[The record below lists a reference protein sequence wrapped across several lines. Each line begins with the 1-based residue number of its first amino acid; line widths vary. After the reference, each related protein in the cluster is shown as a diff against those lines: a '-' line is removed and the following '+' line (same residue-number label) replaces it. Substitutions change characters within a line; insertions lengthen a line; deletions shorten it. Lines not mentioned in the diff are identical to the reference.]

1 MKALIAAFTLA
12 LMLGG
17 QSFASAATSEEEKTK
32 KKAIENRELLS
43 PEMAKLFKEGKLA
56 ETVVKPMY
64 TTTDQLVNTEMIKK
78 VKEKKN

>member
-17 QSFASAATSEEEKTK
+17 QSFASGISSEEGKTK
-32 KKAIENRELLS
+32 KKSIENRELLS
-43 PEMAKLFKEGKLA
+43 PEMDKLFKEGKLA
-56 ETVVKPMY
+56 ETIVKPMY

-78 VKEKKN
+78 AKQK